1 MTGTL
6 HELPQTRGDA
16 AQPYDQ
22 EFGRLRAEGNP
33 KLGCEVYRPA
43 GCLDLHLEG
52 LATPFSQ
59 SVWPRVHSLRFALHE
74 GDAAVDACQ
83 AAVQAQGLEVQLDGR
98 TITVP
103 VQPVA
108 ARAGQATRAGEA
120 AQARWQGGDASATR
134 VLKAGRPIS
143 TAAADSSSWEAA
155 AGLDCAE
162 V

>member
-1 MTGTL
+1 
-6 HELPQTRGDA
+6 GDA

-59 SVWPRVHSLRFALHE
+59 SAWPRVHSLRFALHE

-108 ARAGQATRAGEA
+108 ARVPPGHATLEMRGVPDDC
-120 AQARWQGGDASATR
+120 ARHGF
-134 VLKAGRPIS
+134 
-143 TAAADSSSWEAA
+143 TAAVLAA
-155 AGLDCAE
+155 AGYGPGSGAQGM
-162 V
+162 